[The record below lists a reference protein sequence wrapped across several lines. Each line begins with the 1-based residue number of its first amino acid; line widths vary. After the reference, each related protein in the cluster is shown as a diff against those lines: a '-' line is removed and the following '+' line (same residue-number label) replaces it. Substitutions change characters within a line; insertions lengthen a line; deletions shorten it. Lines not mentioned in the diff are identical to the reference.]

1 MPIRNCREPWL
12 SRGRLDSLYQMVH
25 WLVLVCFKQA
35 NGIFVLSRMVQMAQH
50 STANI
55 AILLSS
61 KPFAGCTTR
70 QGLDANHCLSQSSEE
85 SGSISRDHTSFSSA
99 LPSMLL

>member
-35 NGIFVLSRMVQMAQH
+35 NAIFVLSRMVQMAQH

-55 AILLSS
+55 AILLFLQTVRWLYHT
-61 KPFAGCTTR
+61 PGLGC
-70 QGLDANHCLSQSSEE
+70 
-85 SGSISRDHTSFSSA
+85 
-99 LPSMLL
+99 